1 MQEKANSC
9 IGIFDSGIGGVTV
22 LKEIIKI
29 LPDENYIYISDSK
42 NNPYGDM
49 KKEKIIKRCEEI
61 TKYLIENKSKVIVI
75 ACNTASA
82 IASEF
87 LRKKYKNIPIIA
99 IEPAYKMVYDHNYD
113 KETLVMATK
122 GTIESEKF
130 NLLYKKY
137 NNHKTQLLECVGLA
151 EIIEEGNKEK
161 IVKYLDENIGKYK
174 GKIENVELKVSGNAE
189 FSNIPLV
196 VLVNGGSASA
206 SEIVAGALQD
216 HKRGVVVGETTFG
229 KGSVQKIF
237 PFGNQTQEALKL
249 TIAKY
254 YLPTGRSIQAVGIT
268 PDIVVAEGEV
278 PSGPQNQLEFKEAD
292 LKRHLKNELLN
303 EQTKTDSK
311 GEKTDS
317 TNKDITEDIIM
328 KDIQLK
334 SAIDVLKTWGV
345 ISQANTT
352 SIK

>member
-61 TKYLIENKSKVIVI
+61 TKCLIENKSKVIVI

-174 GKIENVELKVSGNAE
+174 GKIKN
-189 FSNIPLV
+189 V
-196 VLVNGGSASA
+196 VLGCTHYPLIEKEIKNILGKNVRIFNGAKN
-206 SEIVAGALQD
+206 VA
-216 HKRGVVVGETTFG
+216 
-229 KGSVQKIF
+229 I
-237 PFGNQTQEALKL
+237 
-249 TIAKY
+249 
-254 YLPTGRSIQAVGIT
+254 
-268 PDIVVAEGEV
+268 
-278 PSGPQNQLEFKEAD
+278 
-292 LKRHLKNELLN
+292 HLK
-303 EQTKTDSK
+303 
-311 GEKTDS
+311 
-317 TNKDITEDIIM
+317 
-328 KDIQLK
+328 
-334 SAIDVLKTWGV
+334 DVLEKDGLINNREKKGKV
-345 ISQANTT
+345 EFLDT
-352 SIK
+352 SLEIEKRKNKKKRFFELIGGIIK